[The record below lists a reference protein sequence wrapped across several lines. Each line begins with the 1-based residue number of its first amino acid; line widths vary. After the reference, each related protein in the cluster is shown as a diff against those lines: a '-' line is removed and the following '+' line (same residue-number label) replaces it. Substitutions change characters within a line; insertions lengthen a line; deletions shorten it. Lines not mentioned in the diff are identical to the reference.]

1 MSVNAGSLSQLR
13 GLFSLRW
20 RMIRSD
26 GVRVALIVAIGVVVW
41 LTFLVATGA
50 HALDPVGQATAI
62 ELAPQ
67 AFLGFGVLALI
78 APLTTGGGN
87 EVVPTSQLVAY
98 PIRARTV
105 FLGGLALAP
114 VNLVWV
120 LQILALVAETTLLSL
135 HGQVLAP
142 AVTTAVYIAAL
153 TALGQ
158 ATAWLVVGLRQTRRG
173 RQSVAFAGAGLLL
186 AAVLVI
192 RAGVL
197 NDVLAYSPTHS
208 VVRGL
213 RAGADG
219 RAGQWSTVTLSLIVL
234 TAASLWLGERTCA
247 WALRRPGDVG
257 ATRSSR
263 DVRRRP
269 AHRSQLRMLVAMDRS
284 SVWRAP
290 ALRRGGFVLGFL
302 PTLGAAGAQVPW
314 PSLMVLPG
322 LIASGAGLLFGI
334 NAFCLDGSGSIFLAS
349 QPSDPVL
356 QARAKA
362 IVLAETVF
370 GAVVIAAVG
379 GSLRSPGSPTTA
391 EVVGIVFSALAC
403 TATVVALCMAS
414 SVRRPHRADLNGPR
428 DAVAPPGA
436 LTFASVRL
444 AMPAALLGFSIEQST
459 RTGVWWSSAVI
470 AVPVLGLCAWSLS
483 RSLRLWSQPLVRAR
497 IVQVVSAG

>member
-1 MSVNAGSLSQLR
+1 MSGGSLSQLR

-26 GVRVALIVAIGVVVW
+26 GIRAALIIAVLVVVW
-41 LTFLVATGA
+41 LAFLVASGA
-50 HALDPVGQATAI
+50 HALDDIRAATAI

-87 EVVPTSQLVAY
+87 EVVPSSQLVAY
-98 PIRARTV
+98 PVRARTV

-135 HGQVLAP
+135 KGQLLAP
-142 AVTTAVYIAAL
+142 ALTTAVYVAAL

-173 RQSVAFAGAGLLL
+173 RQGVAFAGTGLLL
-186 AAVLVI
+186 TAVIVI
-192 RAGVL
+192 RAGAL
-197 NDVLAYSPTHS
+197 NDVLAYSPTRS
-208 VVRGL
+208 VVRGVS
-213 RAGADG
+213 AGADG
-219 RAGQWSTVTLSLIVL
+219 RTGQWLTVTLSLVAL
-234 TAASLWLGERTCA
+234 TVAALWLGERTCA

-257 ATRSSR
+257 ASRSSR

-269 AHRSQLRMLVAMDRS
+269 SHHSPLRTLIAMDRA

-290 ALRRGGFVLGFL
+290 ALRRGGLVLAFL
-302 PTLGAAGAQVPW
+302 PALAAAGAQVPW
-314 PSLMVLPG
+314 ASMMVLPG
-322 LIASGAGLLFGI
+322 LIAAGAGLLFGI

-349 QPSDPVL
+349 QPNDPVL

-370 GAVVIAAVG
+370 GAVVIAAIG
-379 GSLRSPGSPTTA
+379 GSLRSPGSPTGLQ
-391 EVVGIVFSALAC
+391 VVGIVLSALAC
-403 TATVVALCMAS
+403 TATVVALGMS
-414 SVRRPHRADLNGPR
+414 TSVRRPHRADLNGPR

-436 LTFASVRL
+436 LTAASVRL
-444 AMPAALLGFSIEQST
+444 AMPAAFLGFAIEQST
-459 RTGVWWSSAVI
+459 RSGVWWASSAI

-483 RSLRLWSQPLVRAR
+483 RSLKLWSQPLVRAR

>member
-1 MSVNAGSLSQLR
+1 M
-13 GLFSLRW
+13 
-20 RMIRSD
+20 
-26 GVRVALIVAIGVVVW
+26 W

-50 HALDPVGQATAI
+50 HALDDVRAATAI

-98 PIRARTV
+98 PVRARTV
-105 FLGGLALAP
+105 FLGGLVLAP
-114 VNLVWV
+114 INLVWV

-135 HGQVLAP
+135 HGQLLAP
-142 AVTTAVYIAAL
+142 ALTTAVFVASL

-158 ATAWLVVGLRQTRRG
+158 ATAWLVVGLRQSRRG
-173 RQSVAFAGAGLLL
+173 RQGVAFTGTGLLL
-186 AAVLVI
+186 TAVVVI

-197 NDVLAYSPTHS
+197 SDFLAYSPTRS

-219 RAGQWSTVTLSLIVL
+219 HSSQWLTVTLSLFAL
-234 TAASLWLGERTCA
+234 TAAALWLGARTCA

-257 ATRSSR
+257 STRSSR
-263 DVRRRP
+263 DLRRRP
-269 AHRSQLRMLVAMDRS
+269 AHRSPLRMLIAMDRA

-290 ALRRGGFVLGFL
+290 ALRRGGMVLAFL
-302 PTLGAAGAQVPW
+302 PALGAAGAQVPW
-314 PSLMVLPG
+314 ASMMVLPG

-349 QPSDPVL
+349 QPNDPVL
-356 QARAKA
+356 QAQAKA
-362 IVLAETVF
+362 FVLAETVL
-370 GAVVIAAVG
+370 GAVVIAAIG
-379 GSLRSPGSPTTA
+379 GSLRSPGHPTGPQ
-391 EVVGIVFSALAC
+391 VVGIVFSALAC
-403 TATVVALCMAS
+403 TATIVALGMAS
-414 SVRRPHRADLNGPR
+414 SVRRPHRADLTGPR

-444 AMPAALLGFSIEQST
+444 AVPAALLGFAIEQST
-459 RTGVWWSSAVI
+459 RSGIWWSSAVI

>member
-1 MSVNAGSLSQLR
+1 MRAGSLSQLR
-13 GLFSLRW
+13 GLFRLRW

-26 GVRVALIVAIGVVVW
+26 GIRVALLVAAGVVVW
-41 LTFLVATGA
+41 LAFLVATGA
-50 HALDPVGQATAI
+50 HGLDTLRRDTAI

-87 EVVPTSQLVAY
+87 EVVPSSQLVAY
-98 PIRARTV
+98 PVRTRTV
-105 FLGGLALAP
+105 FLGGLLLAP

-135 HGQVLAP
+135 QGNALAP
-142 AVTTAVYIAAL
+142 AVTTGFFVASL

-158 ATAWLVVGLRQTRRG
+158 ANAWLVVGLRQTRRG
-173 RQSVAFAGAGLLL
+173 RQGVAVTGASLLL
-186 AAVLVI
+186 TAVLVI
-192 RAGVL
+192 RAGAL
-197 NDVLAYSPTHS
+197 NDVLAHSPTHA

-213 RAGADG
+213 SAGADG
-219 RAGQWSTVTLSLIVL
+219 RTGPWLAVTLSLAAL
-234 TAASLWLGERTCA
+234 TAVALWLGERACA
-247 WALRRPGDVG
+247 WALRRPGDLG

-269 AHRSQLRMLVAMDRS
+269 AYRSPLRTLVAMDRA

-290 ALRRGGFVLGFL
+290 ALRRGGLVLGFL
-302 PTLGAAGAQVPW
+302 PALGAAGAQVPW
-314 PSLMVLPG
+314 ASMMVLPG
-322 LIASGAGLLFGI
+322 LIASGAGLLFGF
-334 NAFCLDGSGSIFLAS
+334 NAFCLDGSGSLFLAS

-379 GSLRSPGSPTTA
+379 GSLRSPGSPTGIQ
-391 EVVGIVFSALAC
+391 VFGIVLSALAC
-403 TATVVALCMAS
+403 TATVVALGMSS

-444 AMPAALLGFSIEQST
+444 AVPAAFLGFSIEQAT
-459 RTGVWWSSAVI
+459 RSGRWWAPAVI
-470 AVPVLGLCAWSLS
+470 AVPVLALSAWSLA

-497 IVQVVSAG
+497 IVQVVAAG